1 MSTKQYSSLYS
12 SFIRK
17 ILKKDDVDLATIT
30 TKSIRKQIEKQYN
43 IQFNLKEEK
52 KSINEL
58 IGQIYDEVIEQN
70 EEAEDTT
77 EKSYELSDDEYVE
90 SLASKS
96 NGANHTNLVSL
107 EEEMDSDSVDSDVYD
122 EYKSKAGDK
131 RKRKTSTKNT
141 KSKKKTTTTK
151 RTGSGGLN
159 APLILSKEL
168 GEFLGAKE
176 MSRTQIV
183 KHLWEYIKEND
194 LQDPADKRFILSDPK
209 LKKVFKVERFSGFS
223 MNKLLND
230 HLTKLDGTSCKKEK
244 TEEEERLEKEKKKAA
259 AAAKKRKGKT
269 TSDKPKK
276 AAPNNGFNKPM
287 LLSPAL
293 SSFLGNVREMSRP
306 QVVKQIWDYI
316 KEHSLQDPS
325 DKRYILCDDQLF
337 SILKTKRVHMF
348 QMNKILADHLKTKED
363 VVGGVKEEVVI
374 EDSKNDIVKLED
386 LDDEEEEEDDDE

>member
-1 MSTKQYSSLYS
+1 MSTKQYSTLYS
-12 SFIRK
+12 SFIRDL
-17 ILKKDDVDLATIT
+17 LKKDDVDLETIT

-43 IQFNLKEEK
+43 VQFNLKEEK

-58 IGQIYDEVIEQN
+58 IGQIYDEVIEQK
-70 EEAEDTT
+70 EEKDTT
-77 EKSYELSDDEYVE
+77 EEKSYGLSDDEFVE
-90 SLASKS
+90 SLASKT

-131 RKRKTSTKNT
+131 RKRKTSTKNS
-141 KSKKKTTTTK
+141 KSKKKSTTK

-159 APLILSKEL
+159 VPLILSKDL

-183 KHLWEYIKEND
+183 KHLWEYIKENN

-244 TEEEERLEKEKKKAA
+244 TEEEERMEKEKKKAA

-269 TSDKPKK
+269 DKPKK

-293 SSFLGNVREMSRP
+293 SSFLGNVHEMPRP
-306 QVVKQIWDYI
+306 QVVKQIWEYI
-316 KEHSLQDPS
+316 KEHSLQDQS

-337 SILKTKRVHMF
+337 SIFKTKRVHMF

-363 VVGGVKEEVVI
+363 VVGVKEEVVI
-374 EDSKNDIVKLED
+374 DDSKDDIVKLED
-386 LDDEEEEEDDDE
+386 LEED